1 MWNNHVFNYKR
12 SFLQLKSWFLEG
24 GFKQDLRAR
33 AARGEGGGR
42 TLEGGRGRAG
52 SEHHAKTSP
61 VQNTTGGGGCIK
73 VCKEGFV
80 FPS

>member
-1 MWNNHVFNYKR
+1 MFNYKR

-42 TLEGGRGRAG
+42 TLEGGGGRAPWENK
-52 SEHHAKTSP
+52 SRTKHH
-61 VQNTTGGGGCIK
+61 GGGGCIK